1 MAADGGPRHDR
12 TMNPPRLQD
21 VAARAGVSTA
31 TVSRALSGKGHVSP
45 RARARVREAAQ
56 ELGFVVSYH
65 ASSLASGRS
74 RNIGVVLPH
83 VDRWYFSTVLE
94 GVAGALMEA
103 GYDLTLYNFEGDRYR
118 ETVLTDFLLRKRL
131 DAAVAVSLHLDPAE
145 TEQMF
150 AAGIPLV
157 GVGGPLVGAPTISID
172 DLDVGR
178 RATQHLI
185 GLGHRR
191 IAHLGGA
198 EEGSRYFPMSSDR
211 RDGWEQA
218 MADAGLAV
226 EPAWSLVADYTFT
239 DAYQQ
244 AKNLLADPA
253 DRPTAIFASSD
264 EMAAGTIL
272 AARDLGLTVPGD
284 LSVIGVDAHPIG
296 EAFGLTTLDQ
306 HARQQGTRAVER
318 LLEHLAGGSREPSNE
333 LFPAHFVA
341 RSSTGPAPASDHRP

>member
-1 MAADGGPRHDR
+1 MAAPGRPRDDAPV
-12 TMNPPRLQD
+12 NPPRLQD

-31 TVSRALSGKGHVSP
+31 TVSRALSGNGQVS
-45 RARARVREAAQ
+45 ARARQRVEQAAQ

-103 GYDLTLYNFEGDRYR
+103 GYDLSLYNFEGDRYR

-145 TEQMF
+145 TQQLF
-150 AAGIPLV
+150 SAGIPLV

-178 RATQHLI
+178 RATEHLI
-185 GLGHRR
+185 GLGHQR

-198 EEGSRYFPMSSDR
+198 EEGRHYFPMSNDR
-211 RDGWEQA
+211 RTGYKQA
-218 MADAGLAV
+218 MAKAGLPV
-226 EPAWSLVADYTFT
+226 EPAWSLIADYTFT

-244 AKNLLADPA
+244 AKNLLADPT
-253 DRPTAIFASSD
+253 DRPTAIFAASD
-264 EMAAGTIL
+264 EMAAGAIL
-272 AARDLGLTVPGD
+272 AARDLGLAVPGD

-296 EAFGLTTLDQ
+296 EAFGLTTIDQ
-306 HARQQGTRAVER
+306 HARQQGVHAVKR
-318 LLEHLAGGSREPSNE
+318 LLEHLGGKNSEPTNE
-333 LFPAHFVA
+333 VLPAHFVV
-341 RSSTGPAPASDHRP
+341 RSSTGTPTDFTGS

>member
-1 MAADGGPRHDR
+1 MAADGGPRPDGSV
-12 TMNPPRLQD
+12 NPPRLQD

-31 TVSRALSGKGHVSP
+31 TVSRALSGKGHVSS
-45 RARARVREAAQ
+45 RARARVQQAAD

-103 GYDLTLYNFEGDRYR
+103 GYDLSLYNFEGDRYR

-131 DAAVAVSLHLDPAE
+131 DAAVAISLHLNPAE
-145 TEQMF
+145 TEQLF
-150 AAGIPLV
+150 AAGIPVV

-178 RATQHLI
+178 RATEHLI
-185 GLGHRR
+185 ALGHRR

-198 EEGSRYFPMSSDR
+198 EEGRGYFPMSNDR
-211 RDGWEQA
+211 RAGYEQA
-218 MADAGLAV
+218 MAKSGLGI
-226 EPAWSLVADYTFT
+226 ERAWSVIADYTFT
-239 DAYQQ
+239 DAYQR

-253 DRPTAIFASSD
+253 DRPTAVFAASD
-264 EMAAGTIL
+264 EMAAGAVL
-272 AARDLGLTVPGD
+272 AARDLGLSVPGE

-296 EAFGLTTLDQ
+296 EAFGLTTIDQ
-306 HARQQGTRAVER
+306 HARQQGEHAVER
-318 LLEHLAGGSREPSNE
+318 ILGHLAGTDGEPVNE
-333 LFPAHFVA
+333 VLPAHFVV
-341 RSSTGPAPASDHRP
+341 RSSTGPVAGSASS

>member
-1 MAADGGPRHDR
+1 MAANGGPRGD
-12 TMNPPRLQD
+12 TEVNPPRLQD

-45 RARARVREAAQ
+45 RARARVQQAAQ

-83 VDRWYFSTVLE
+83 VDRWFFSTVLE

-131 DAAVAVSLHLDPAE
+131 DAAVAVSLPLDPPE
-145 TEQMF
+145 TEQLF

-157 GVGGPLVGAPTISID
+157 GVGGPLVGAPTVSID

-198 EEGSRYFPMSSDR
+198 EEGRRYFPMSRDR

-218 MADAGLAV
+218 MADAGLPLR
-226 EPAWSLVADYTFT
+226 PAWTLVADYTFT
-239 DAYQQ
+239 DAYQR

-253 DRPTAIFASSD
+253 DRPTAVFASSD
-264 EMAAGTIL
+264 EMAAGAIL

-284 LSVIGVDAHPIG
+284 VSVIGVDAHPIG

-306 HARQQGTRAVER
+306 HARQQGVRAVER
-318 LLEHLAGGSREPSNE
+318 LLEHLSGGDREPTNE
-333 LFPAHFVA
+333 VFPAHFVA
-341 RSSTGPAPASDHRP
+341 RSSTAPAPAP

>member
-1 MAADGGPRHDR
+1 MAAAGGARNHAPV
-12 TMNPPRLQD
+12 NPPRLQD
-21 VAARAGVSTA
+21 VATLAGVSTA
-31 TVSRALSGKGHVSP
+31 TVSRALSGKGHVSA
-45 RARARVREAAQ
+45 RARARVQQAAQ

-74 RNIGVVLPH
+74 RNIGVVLPC

-94 GVAGALMEA
+94 GVAEALVEA
-103 GYDLTLYNFEGDRYR
+103 GYDLTLHNFAGDRYR

-131 DAAVAVSLHLDPAE
+131 DAAVAVALHLDPAE
-145 TEQMF
+145 TEQLLS
-150 AAGIPLV
+150 AGIPLV

-178 RATQHLI
+178 RATEHLI

-198 EEGSRYFPMSSDR
+198 KESRRYFPMSNDR
-211 RDGWEQA
+211 RAGYEQA
-218 MADAGLAV
+218 MTKAGLPV
-226 EPAWSLVADYTFT
+226 QPAWSLIADYTFT
-239 DAYQQ
+239 DAYQH

-253 DRPTAIFASSD
+253 GRPTAIFAASD
-264 EMAAGTIL
+264 EMAAGAIL

-296 EAFGLTTLDQ
+296 EAFGLTTIDQ
-306 HARQQGTRAVER
+306 HARQQGEHAVER
-318 LLEHLAGGSREPSNE
+318 LLGHLTGTGGEPVNE
-333 LFPAHFVA
+333 VLPAHFVV
-341 RSSTGPAPASDHRP
+341 RSSTGPVAGSASS

>member
-1 MAADGGPRHDR
+1 MAAPGRPRDDAPV
-12 TMNPPRLQD
+12 NPPRLQD

-31 TVSRALSGKGHVSP
+31 TVSRALSGNGQVSS
-45 RARARVREAAQ
+45 RARQKVQQAAQ
-56 ELGFVVSYH
+56 ELGFVMSYH

-74 RNIGVVLPH
+74 RNIGVVLPY

-103 GYDLTLYNFEGDRYR
+103 GYDLSLYNFEGDRYR

-145 TEQMF
+145 TEQLF
-150 AAGIPLV
+150 SAGIPLV

-178 RATQHLI
+178 RATEHLI

-198 EEGSRYFPMSSDR
+198 EEGRRYFPMSNDR
-211 RDGWEQA
+211 RTGYEQA
-218 MADAGLAV
+218 MTKAGLPV
-226 EPAWSLVADYTFT
+226 EPAWSLIADYTFT
-239 DAYQQ
+239 DAYQRT
-244 AKNLLADPA
+244 KNLLADPT
-253 DRPTAIFASSD
+253 DRPTAIFAASD
-264 EMAAGTIL
+264 EMAAGAIL

-284 LSVIGVDAHPIG
+284 LSVIGIDAHPIG
-296 EAFGLTTLDQ
+296 EAFGLTTIDQ
-306 HARQQGTRAVER
+306 HARKQGVHAVRR
-318 LLEHLAGGSREPSNE
+318 LLQHLAGEISEPTNE
-333 LFPAHFVA
+333 VLPANFVVRA
-341 RSSTGPAPASDHRP
+341 STGTPASSTAL

>member
-1 MAADGGPRHDR
+1 MAAPGRSRNDSPV
-12 TMNPPRLQD
+12 NPPRLQD

-31 TVSRALSGKGHVSP
+31 TVSRALSGNGQVS
-45 RARARVREAAQ
+45 ARARQRVEQAAQ

-74 RNIGVVLPH
+74 RNIGVVVPH

-103 GYDLTLYNFEGDRYR
+103 GYDLSLYNFEGDRYR

-145 TEQMF
+145 TQQLF
-150 AAGIPLV
+150 SAGIPLV
-157 GVGGPLVGAPTISID
+157 GVGGPLVGASTISID

-178 RATQHLI
+178 RATEHLI
-185 GLGHRR
+185 GLGHQR

-198 EEGSRYFPMSSDR
+198 EEGRRYFPMSNDR
-211 RDGWEQA
+211 RAGYEQA
-218 MADAGLAV
+218 MARARLPV
-226 EPAWSLVADYTFT
+226 ESAWSLIADYTFT

-244 AKNLLADPA
+244 TKNLLADPT
-253 DRPTAIFASSD
+253 DRPTAIFAASD
-264 EMAAGTIL
+264 EMAAGAIL

-296 EAFGLTTLDQ
+296 EAFGLTTIDQ
-306 HARQQGTRAVER
+306 HARQQGVHAVRR
-318 LLEHLAGGSREPSNE
+318 LLQHLAGENSEPTNE
-333 LFPAHFVA
+333 VLPAHFVV
-341 RSSTGPAPASDHRP
+341 RSSTGPATDLTES